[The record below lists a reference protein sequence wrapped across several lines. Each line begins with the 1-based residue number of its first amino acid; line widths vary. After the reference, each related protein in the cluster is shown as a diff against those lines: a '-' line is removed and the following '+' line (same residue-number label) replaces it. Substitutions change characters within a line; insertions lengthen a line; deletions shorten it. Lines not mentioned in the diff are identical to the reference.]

1 MTAERL
7 DYDPVMPTTPWRALL
22 IVALVALLHAAC
34 FAAYQRPEWDTSWDD
49 QVGYQ
54 RLGHVLATTGEFTR
68 SPELQPFVPETIRTP
83 GYPILVAGVYL
94 VAGEHHASV
103 AVVQALIFALL
114 TLVVFALG
122 SRLASQRVALAGAF
136 FTALFPAIPYYGAL
150 VLTEVWCTF
159 LVTLGMWT
167 AVCAV
172 QDRRTSQY
180 VLTGILFGLATLT
193 RPTFA
198 LFPVA
203 LVGCI
208 AVAALWQGEWRR
220 VWPWAWTLAA
230 FAVALSPWLAY
241 NVRHVHRLTIS
252 PAGGIGRATWEAS
265 WQGTWPGRVQADLTR
280 LVDAHVDDDDASL
293 DAQVASFAAAN
304 GMAAEPM
311 RAYVHQWRDIRRIWN
326 TPTDPRE
333 RALARIAADEAYWTA
348 GLENIKQDRVGHVL
362 RRITVGT
369 FVLWAAEIPIRYSRI
384 NGVSPTVIHG
394 MWAVQAGVM
403 ALALTGIVFVAHRR
417 GLVVAAPLVALIANI
432 THLHVPML
440 AEARY
445 SLPAKPV
452 VLLLAAIALAELLHR
467 FLPQT
472 GDYLP

>member
-1 MTAERL
+1 
-7 DYDPVMPTTPWRALL
+7 MPRRALL
-22 IVALVALLHAAC
+22 IVALVALVHAAC
-34 FAAYQRPEWDTSWDD
+34 FAVYQRPEWDSSWDD

-83 GYPILVAGVYL
+83 GYPLFVAGVYRI
-94 VAGEHHASV
+94 AGEHHAAV
-103 AVVQALIFALL
+103 AAAQAVLFALL
-114 TLVVFALG
+114 TLVVFAMA
-122 SRLASQRVALAGAF
+122 SRLASPRVALAAAV

-150 VLTEVWCTF
+150 VLTEVLCTF

-172 QDRRTSQY
+172 QDRRTSQC
-180 VLTGILFGLATLT
+180 VLTGVLFGLATLT

-208 AVAALWQGEWRR
+208 GAAAIWQREWRR
-220 VWPWAWTLAA
+220 VLPWGWTLVA
-230 FAVALSPWLAY
+230 FAVVLSPWLAY
-241 NVRHVHRLTIS
+241 NEIYVHRLTIS

-265 WQGTWPGRVQADLTR
+265 WQGTWTGRVQSDLTR
-280 LVDAHVDDDDASL
+280 LADAHVDDDDAAL
-293 DAQVASFAAAN
+293 DAEVTRFAAAN
-304 GMAAEPM
+304 SLPPDPM
-311 RAYVHQWRDIRRIWN
+311 LSYVHQWRDIRRVWN

-333 RALARIAADEAYWTA
+333 RALKRIAADQEYWRA
-348 GLENIKQDRVGHVL
+348 GLANIARDRAGHLL
-362 RRITVGT
+362 RRVTVGT
-369 FVLWAAEIPIRYSRI
+369 FVLWAAEIPIRYSHI
-384 NGVSPTVIHG
+384 NAVRPTIIHAL
-394 MWAVQAGVM
+394 WLLQAGVM
-403 ALALTGIVFVAHRR
+403 GLALIGLIFVAHRR
-417 GLVVAAPLVALIANI
+417 STLEAAPLAALIVYI
-432 THLHVPML
+432 TALHVPML

-452 VLLLAAIALAELLHR
+452 VLMLAAIALAELLHR